1 MLVQLDTA
9 RQGLLMGGPF
19 IDSNAAARDAVRL
32 EERAAIEACLAGDSS
47 AFDVLVVRHQK
58 SIQRVCF
65 RFTGNAED
73 AADLTQEVFVK
84 AYRSLAKFRGTSAF
98 STWLY
103 RIAVNACLTFKSAR
117 KNRTEEWDEDYDIVA
132 EGPGPDELV
141 DASMSAR
148 TVREALDILPEKQRL
163 TVVMKVLEERTH
175 AEVAEILGSNVGTVK
190 ANLFF
195 AIRNLRKHLASRVGR
210 PTKRPTGR
218 EAEPGPDPGKD
229 VSQS

>member
-1 MLVQLDTA
+1 MLVQIDTA
-9 RQGLLMGGPF
+9 QRGLLVSRPF
-19 IDSNAAARDAVRL
+19 AESNDGARDAARQ
-32 EERAAIEACLAGDSS
+32 EERAAIEACLAGDAS
-47 AFDVLVVRHQK
+47 AFDLLVIRHQRA
-58 SIQRVCF
+58 IQRVCF

-84 AYRSLAKFRGTSAF
+84 AYRSLGKFRGTSAF

-103 RIAVNACLTFKSAR
+103 RIAVNACLSFKAAR

-141 DASMSAR
+141 DAQMSAR
-148 TVREALDILPEKQRL
+148 TVREALDTLPEKQRL

-195 AIRNLRKHLASRVGR
+195 AIRNLRKHLASSLG
-210 PTKRPTGR
+210 KAG
-218 EAEPGPDPGKD
+218 GPDPGPEPRKD
-229 VSQS
+229 VSRT